1 MSSKKVVKTK
11 RIIDAEISESNNNKI
26 ESSIVNDIIEGNVI
40 LERPL
45 KDIKDDKFNIT
56 PYVEQLK
63 KACKADAIFI
73 AVDGK
78 YGSGKSSIV
87 QLFKNDVEDESNV
100 FVNVNFMNINSIP
113 EKKDNTKS
121 NDNFNETNDDEKSKV
136 GSVNKSL
143 DDERDK
149 KLLINDYHRY
159 FVNQVIN
166 DICKDP
172 YEFERLFYNQKFSY
186 TTINLKKQ
194 TDKDKKYKKIIDR
207 IILWLIGGISIYT
220 LYGSFLDNESHILH
234 NIYESMS
241 PFFTISLLL
250 TFILIILYG
259 YGFYKPDKNEQSP
272 MLDTDKCRNNFLKV
286 INDYLINGTTL
297 YLIIDDLDRIK
308 DSNIQLQIISLL
320 FNEYYPVNELIN
332 NIKIKFIFMID
343 IEKINQDNELKPTK
357 MFDYILSVS
366 SNQKNIMKHYI
377 QKFIEENKELNEI
390 FNIENCEY
398 FIGLIASQFKT
409 MREIKHLLN
418 KIITKYLYIKSKNIK
433 CDKSQLIII
442 SILTSLSD
450 ETNISN
456 CIEDVL
462 NKTKNYDDNNEIF
475 EIIQENVNSK
485 VIDKNYY
492 IYIYNFIDQSN
503 LLTPSEESIFD
514 YIVNNDFQSLNQEKI
529 DTINDLIDNKYTRLD
544 KIYEECYKYVGN
556 NKKII
561 LLGNKKFYN
570 YMESRNLID
579 KHVLY
584 NSYLNNSIYNFYLNI
599 SKNLSD
605 EDRQNIIAS
614 LIEKFNSLEENT
626 NNYNDLYLSFKKFI
640 KNLKEFILDF
650 DIEDIFSQIK
660 IDDDLFKILS
670 SINKDSNLII
680 YNLIAKEYVKI
691 ASINDRIT
699 KEFIETI
706 KSQNIDLAFEV
717 EKKILESEISNEIK
731 LYIIVNEEK
740 KFENIASIYNK
751 FLSSNLFITTVDLEK
766 LMSKY
771 GYNELLDNYIIA
783 KLKENTTRYIII
795 NCIKKN
801 EFNIS
806 KNILDTL
813 NGLNTKYGY
822 SKHYEDIL
830 KKENY
835 YELLIYSQ
843 AINSNKFKID
853 ITLNNNVA
861 YKKAI
866 YDVYKNMGSTF
877 KNYNYTEGFLNKI
890 LSVGNFSNID
900 YNENNFWKIDILI
913 PCLDSYQKC
922 LNIFESLKNA
932 NKLIKYANYCKKNK
946 NYKYLRILDYLGMY
960 TSEMSAPIKRS
971 ITIAKNSINEE
982 EKVS

>member
-1 MSSKKVVKTK
+1 
-11 RIIDAEISESNNNKI
+11 
-26 ESSIVNDIIEGNVI
+26 
-40 LERPL
+40 
-45 KDIKDDKFNIT
+45 
-56 PYVEQLK
+56 
-63 KACKADAIFI
+63 
-73 AVDGK
+73 
-78 YGSGKSSIV
+78 
-87 QLFKNDVEDESNV
+87 
-100 FVNVNFMNINSIP
+100 
-113 EKKDNTKS
+113 
-121 NDNFNETNDDEKSKV
+121 
-136 GSVNKSL
+136 
-143 DDERDK
+143 
-149 KLLINDYHRY
+149 
-159 FVNQVIN
+159 
-166 DICKDP
+166 
-172 YEFERLFYNQKFSY
+172 
-186 TTINLKKQ
+186 
-194 TDKDKKYKKIIDR
+194 
-207 IILWLIGGISIYT
+207 
-220 LYGSFLDNESHILH
+220 
-234 NIYESMS
+234 
-241 PFFTISLLL
+241 
-250 TFILIILYG
+250 
-259 YGFYKPDKNEQSP
+259 
-272 MLDTDKCRNNFLKV
+272 
-286 INDYLINGTTL
+286 
-297 YLIIDDLDRIK
+297 
-308 DSNIQLQIISLL
+308 
-320 FNEYYPVNELIN
+320 
-332 NIKIKFIFMID
+332 
-343 IEKINQDNELKPTK
+343 
-357 MFDYILSVS
+357 
-366 SNQKNIMKHYI
+366 
-377 QKFIEENKELNEI
+377 
-390 FNIENCEY
+390 
-398 FIGLIASQFKT
+398 
-409 MREIKHLLN
+409 
-418 KIITKYLYIKSKNIK
+418 
-433 CDKSQLIII
+433 
-442 SILTSLSD
+442 
-450 ETNISN
+450 
-456 CIEDVL
+456 
-462 NKTKNYDDNNEIF
+462 
-475 EIIQENVNSK
+475 
-485 VIDKNYY
+485 
-492 IYIYNFIDQSN
+492 
-503 LLTPSEESIFD
+503 
-514 YIVNNDFQSLNQEKI
+514 
-529 DTINDLIDNKYTRLD
+529 
-544 KIYEECYKYVGN
+544 
-556 NKKII
+556 
-561 LLGNKKFYN
+561 
-570 YMESRNLID
+570 MESRNLID